1 MSVDAGLR
9 YASCVVELPADPDRT
24 WDTAVCQ
31 DQPVNAKTGVLVGI
45 EDNKWQASLQ
55 SVQITPMCS
64 VYQCVC
70 QVQGDCRVLKQFFKV
85 LKLCAS

>member
-24 WDTAVCQ
+24 WDTAVIQ
-31 DQPVNAKTGVLVGI
+31 DQPVNTKTGVLVGI

-55 SVQITPMCS
+55 SARLL
-64 VYQCVC
+64 QCC
-70 QVQGDCRVLKQFFKV
+70 
-85 LKLCAS
+85 